1 MQTKSIEYQGKIIK
15 YFHQPHGG
23 VTFYSKDFFNILGM
37 EMPSGVLGVET
48 LFINYQV
55 ALIYAERNNEEF
67 ADWLKNQNLQETA

>member
-1 MQTKSIEYQGKIIK
+1 
-15 YFHQPHGG
+15 
-23 VTFYSKDFFNILGM
+23 
-37 EMPSGVLGVET
+37 MPSGVLGVET